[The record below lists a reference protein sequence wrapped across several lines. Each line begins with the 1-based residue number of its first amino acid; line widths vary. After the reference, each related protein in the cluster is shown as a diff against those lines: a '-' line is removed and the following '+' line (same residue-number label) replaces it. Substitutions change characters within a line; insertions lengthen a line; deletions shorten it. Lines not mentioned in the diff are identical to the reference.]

1 MTVIHVRA
9 IFSGVIA
16 VPVVAL
22 LCAGAPLPAAGI
34 TPFTPVDR
42 ALRMLNAVPTAA
54 SLGAWHELLGSEPH
68 VAGTDGDL
76 REIARIQNA
85 FVDMGITT
93 TVEEFDALLPQA
105 TEALVEIVGATD
117 ITPPVDGTRR
127 GVIALP
133 TVERNLAED
142 PATTHPGLTFGWN
155 AYSASGDVT
164 AGIVYANY
172 GTKADFAKLKAMG
185 VDCKGK
191 VVLARYGGN
200 FRGYK
205 AKFAEEAGAAAL
217 IIYTDPADTGVNKGK
232 VWPAG
237 GWANDTCVQRG
248 SILASDQPGDPTT
261 PFNPSDP
268 TAARCDTEAIGLPKI
283 PVQPI
288 GYAAAAE
295 IVRRMQGE
303 PVAAD
308 SGWKGGLP
316 FEYRITG
323 GDALQV
329 RVKVV
334 QDRKIRRSANIIGM
348 IPGAVHPEQLII
360 IGCHHD
366 AWCFG
371 AADPLAG
378 TIVLMECARSFAE
391 SLRAGERPAR
401 TVVFAAW
408 GAEEFGIIGSTEW
421 VEGHRDRLLRG
432 AVAYVNLD
440 MAAMGPTFGASCSPS
455 LREAVLGATVRVAQA
470 RGAANETVYDRLS
483 GGGRNEPQFGTLGG
497 GSDHVAFNC
506 HIGVASAS
514 FGSGG
519 SEGNSYHSNYDT
531 IAWYRSVVGDDYA
544 PALMVTRVTNAL
556 AAILADSPVLP
567 LSAARHGI
575 DGQRFLRALKER
587 ATAPEVA
594 LSIDQLIERAGR
606 TAESGAQLDA
616 ALASAHP
623 WIGTAAANRSQSAR
637 DACAAID
644 RALIS
649 LDRAWLDDAGLEG
662 RPWFRSMLAASDKD
676 SGYAATMLP
685 LLTEAVDAGDVNRVR
700 AAVVRYQAVFD
711 RLDRGIDQAR
721 AAMQSVSGGN
731 GPPAPLGTR

>member
-1 MTVIHVRA
+1 M
-9 IFSGVIA
+9 
-16 VPVVAL
+16 PVMAL
-22 LCAGAPLPAAGI
+22 LCAGAPVPAAGI

-54 SLGAWHELLGSEPH
+54 SLGTWHELLGSEPH

-85 FVDMGITT
+85 FVEMGIAT

-117 ITPPVDGTRR
+117 IAPPVDGTRR

-142 PATTHPGLTFGWN
+142 PATAHPGLTFGWN

-172 GTKADFAKLKAMG
+172 GTKADFAKLKALG
-185 VDCKGK
+185 IDCKGK
-191 VVLARYGGN
+191 VILARYGGN

-268 TAARCDTEAIGLPKI
+268 TAARCDTDAIGLPKI

-316 FEYRITG
+316 FEYRMTG

-483 GGGRNEPQFGTLGG
+483 GGGRNEPQWGTLGG

-556 AAILADSPVLP
+556 AAILADSSVLP
-567 LSAARHGI
+567 LSAARHGV

-587 ATAPEVA
+587 TTTPEVA

-649 LDRAWLDDAGLEG
+649 LDRAWLDDAGLDG

-711 RLDRGIDQAR
+711 RLDGGIDQAR

>member
-1 MTVIHVRA
+1 
-9 IFSGVIA
+9 
-16 VPVVAL
+16 
-22 LCAGAPLPAAGI
+22 
-34 TPFTPVDR
+34 
-42 ALRMLNAVPTAA
+42 
-54 SLGAWHELLGSEPH
+54 
-68 VAGTDGDL
+68 
-76 REIARIQNA
+76 
-85 FVDMGITT
+85 
-93 TVEEFDALLPQA
+93 
-105 TEALVEIVGATD
+105 
-117 ITPPVDGTRR
+117 
-127 GVIALP
+127 
-133 TVERNLAED
+133 
-142 PATTHPGLTFGWN
+142 
-155 AYSASGDVT
+155 
-164 AGIVYANY
+164 
-172 GTKADFAKLKAMG
+172 
-185 VDCKGK
+185 
-191 VVLARYGGN
+191 
-200 FRGYK
+200 
-205 AKFAEEAGAAAL
+205 
-217 IIYTDPADTGVNKGK
+217 
-232 VWPAG
+232 
-237 GWANDTCVQRG
+237 
-248 SILASDQPGDPTT
+248 
-261 PFNPSDP
+261 
-268 TAARCDTEAIGLPKI
+268 
-283 PVQPI
+283 
-288 GYAAAAE
+288 
-295 IVRRMQGE
+295 MQGE

-334 QDRKIRRSANIIGM
+334 QDRKIRRSANVIGM

-506 HIGVASAS
+506 HIGVASAA

-556 AAILADSPVLP
+556 AAILADSSVLP

-587 ATAPEVA
+587 TTTPEIA

-606 TAESGAQLDA
+606 AAESGAQLDA

-685 LLTEAVDAGDVNRVR
+685 LLTEAVDAGDINRVR

>member
-1 MTVIHVRA
+1 M
-9 IFSGVIA
+9 
-16 VPVVAL
+16 VAL

-85 FVDMGITT
+85 FVDMGIAT

-117 ITPPVDGTRR
+117 IAPPVDGTRR

-217 IIYTDPADTGVNKGK
+217 IIYTDPADTGVSKGK

-556 AAILADSPVLP
+556 AAILADSSVLP

-623 WIGTAAANRSQSAR
+623 WIGTAAANRSQPAR

-644 RALIS
+644 CALIS

>member
-1 MTVIHVRA
+1 M
-9 IFSGVIA
+9 
-16 VPVVAL
+16 PVVAL
-22 LCAGAPLPAAGI
+22 LCAGAPVPAAGI

-76 REIARIQNA
+76 REIARIQSA
-85 FVDMGITT
+85 FVEMGIAT

-117 ITPPVDGTRR
+117 IAPPVDGTRR

-142 PATTHPGLTFGWN
+142 AATTHPGLTFGWN

-172 GTKADFAKLKAMG
+172 GTKADFAKLKALG
-185 VDCKGK
+185 IDCKGK

-217 IIYTDPADTGVNKGK
+217 IIYTDPADTGANKGK

-261 PFNPSDP
+261 PFTPSDP

-556 AAILADSPVLP
+556 AAILADSSVLP

-587 ATAPEVA
+587 TTTPEVA

-711 RLDRGIDQAR
+711 RLDQGIDQAR

>member
-1 MTVIHVRA
+1 M
-9 IFSGVIA
+9 
-16 VPVVAL
+16 PVVAL
-22 LCAGAPLPAAGI
+22 LCAGAPVPAAGI

-42 ALRMLNAVPTAA
+42 ALRMLNAVPTAT

-76 REIARIQNA
+76 REIARIQSA
-85 FVDMGITT
+85 FVEMGIST

-117 ITPPVDGTRR
+117 IAPPVNGNRR

-185 VDCKGK
+185 VDCTGK

-217 IIYTDPADTGVNKGK
+217 IIYTDPADTGANKGK

-334 QDRKIRRSANIIGM
+334 QDRKIRRSANVIGM

-506 HIGVASAS
+506 HIGVASAA

-556 AAILADSPVLP
+556 AAILADSSVLP

-587 ATAPEVA
+587 TTTPEIA

-606 TAESGAQLDA
+606 AAESGAQLDA

-637 DACAAID
+637 DACASID

-685 LLTEAVDAGDVNRVR
+685 LLTEAVDAGDANRVR

>member
-1 MTVIHVRA
+1 M
-9 IFSGVIA
+9 
-16 VPVVAL
+16 PVLAL
-22 LCAGAPLPAAGI
+22 LCAGAPVPAAGI

-54 SLGAWHELLGSEPH
+54 SLGTWHELLGSEPH

-85 FVDMGITT
+85 FVDMGIAT

-172 GTKADFAKLKAMG
+172 GTKADFAKLKALG
-185 VDCKGK
+185 IDCKGK

-316 FEYRITG
+316 FEYRMTG

-421 VEGHRDRLLRG
+421 VEGHRDRLLRS

-556 AAILADSPVLP
+556 AAILADSSVLP

-587 ATAPEVA
+587 TTTPEVA

-637 DACAAID
+637 DACATID

-685 LLTEAVDAGDVNRVR
+685 LLTEAVEAGDVNRVR

>member
-1 MTVIHVRA
+1 M
-9 IFSGVIA
+9 
-16 VPVVAL
+16 VAL

-85 FVDMGITT
+85 FVEMGIAT

-117 ITPPVDGTRR
+117 IAPPVDGTRR

-164 AGIVYANY
+164 AGVVYANY
-172 GTKADFAKLKAMG
+172 GTKADFAKLKALG
-185 VDCKGK
+185 IDCKGK

-205 AKFAEEAGAAAL
+205 AKFAEESGAAAL

-237 GWANDTCVQRG
+237 GWANDSCVQRG

-268 TAARCDTEAIGLPKI
+268 TAARCDTEAIGLPNI

-316 FEYRITG
+316 FEYRMTG

-401 TVVFAAW
+401 TVMFAAW

-556 AAILADSPVLP
+556 AAILADSSVLP

-587 ATAPEVA
+587 TTTPEVA

-637 DACAAID
+637 DACVAID

-685 LLTEAVDAGDVNRVR
+685 LLAEAVDAGDVNRVR
-700 AAVVRYQAVFD
+700 AAVVRYQVVFD

>member
-1 MTVIHVRA
+1 M
-9 IFSGVIA
+9 
-16 VPVVAL
+16 PVVAL
-22 LCAGAPLPAAGI
+22 LCAGAPVPAAVI

-54 SLGAWHELLGSEPH
+54 SLGTWHELLGSEPH

-85 FVDMGITT
+85 FVDMGIAT

-172 GTKADFAKLKAMG
+172 GTKADFAKLKALG
-185 VDCKGK
+185 IDCKGK

-316 FEYRITG
+316 FEYRMTG

-334 QDRKIRRSANIIGM
+334 QDRKIRRSANIVGM

-455 LREAVLGATVRVAQA
+455 LREAVLGATVRVEQA

-556 AAILADSPVLP
+556 AAILADSSVLP

-587 ATAPEVA
+587 TTTPEVA

-637 DACAAID
+637 DACATID

-685 LLTEAVDAGDVNRVR
+685 LLTEAVEAGDVNRVR

>member
-1 MTVIHVRA
+1 
-9 IFSGVIA
+9 
-16 VPVVAL
+16 
-22 LCAGAPLPAAGI
+22 
-34 TPFTPVDR
+34 VDR
-42 ALRMLNAVPTAA
+42 ALRMLNAVPTAT

-85 FVDMGITT
+85 FVEMGIAT

-117 ITPPVDGTRR
+117 IAPPVNGSRR

-172 GTKADFAKLKAMG
+172 GTKADFAKLKALG

-217 IIYTDPADTGVNKGK
+217 IIYTDPADTGVTKGK

-237 GWANDTCVQRG
+237 GWANDSCVQRG

-268 TAARCDTEAIGLPKI
+268 TAARCDAEAIGLPKI

-334 QDRKIRRSANIIGM
+334 QDRKIRRSANVIGM

-421 VEGHRDRLLRG
+421 VEGHRERLLRG

-506 HIGVASAS
+506 HIGVASAA

-519 SEGNSYHSNYDT
+519 SEGSSYHSNYDT

-544 PALMVTRVTNAL
+544 PALMITRVTNAL
-556 AAILADSPVLP
+556 AAILADSAVLP

-587 ATAPEVA
+587 TTTPEIV

-606 TAESGAQLDA
+606 TAELGAQLDA

-637 DACAAID
+637 DACVAID

-662 RPWFRSMLAASDKD
+662 RPWFRSMLVASDKD

>member
-1 MTVIHVRA
+1 M
-9 IFSGVIA
+9 
-16 VPVVAL
+16 PVVAL

-42 ALRMLNAVPTAA
+42 ALRMLNAVPTAT

-85 FVDMGITT
+85 FVEMGIST

-117 ITPPVDGTRR
+117 IAPPVDGTRR

-334 QDRKIRRSANIIGM
+334 QDRKIRRSANVIGM

-506 HIGVASAS
+506 HIGVASAA

-556 AAILADSPVLP
+556 AAILADSSVLP

-587 ATAPEVA
+587 TTTPEIA

-637 DACAAID
+637 DACVAID

>member
-1 MTVIHVRA
+1 M
-9 IFSGVIA
+9 
-16 VPVVAL
+16 VAL

-172 GTKADFAKLKAMG
+172 GTKADFAKLKALG
-185 VDCKGK
+185 IDCKGK

-205 AKFAEEAGAAAL
+205 VKFAEEAGAAAL
-217 IIYTDPADTGVNKGK
+217 IIYTDPADTGVTKGK

-237 GWANDTCVQRG
+237 GWANDSCVQRG

-261 PFNPSDP
+261 PFHPSDP

-316 FEYRITG
+316 FEYRMTG

-334 QDRKIRRSANIIGM
+334 QDRKIRRSANVIGM

-497 GSDHVAFNC
+497 GSDHVSFNC

-519 SEGNSYHSNYDT
+519 SEGNSYHSN
-531 IAWYRSVVGDDYA
+531 
-544 PALMVTRVTNAL
+544 
-556 AAILADSPVLP
+556 
-567 LSAARHGI
+567 
-575 DGQRFLRALKER
+575 
-587 ATAPEVA
+587 
-594 LSIDQLIERAGR
+594 
-606 TAESGAQLDA
+606 
-616 ALASAHP
+616 
-623 WIGTAAANRSQSAR
+623 
-637 DACAAID
+637 
-644 RALIS
+644 
-649 LDRAWLDDAGLEG
+649 
-662 RPWFRSMLAASDKD
+662 
-676 SGYAATMLP
+676 
-685 LLTEAVDAGDVNRVR
+685 
-700 AAVVRYQAVFD
+700 
-711 RLDRGIDQAR
+711 
-721 AAMQSVSGGN
+721 
-731 GPPAPLGTR
+731 